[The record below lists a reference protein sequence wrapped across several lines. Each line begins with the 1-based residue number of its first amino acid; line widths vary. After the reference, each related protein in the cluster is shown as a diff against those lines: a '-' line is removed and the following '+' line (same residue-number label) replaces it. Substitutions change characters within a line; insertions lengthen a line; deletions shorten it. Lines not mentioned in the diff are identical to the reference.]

1 MGKGR
6 GLTKTYLPT
15 CFVVYEQRLI
25 CVFSKQPGSKW
36 PGFLIN
42 RSGLPFDELT
52 WNELWDFAGH
62 LYPEAKVTFREIQ
75 SAPLLAEVPYPV
87 PPSIRYGSCA
97 YPVEQQSFGT
107 GLSTEYFFLHSMEK

>member
-1 MGKGR
+1 MCILDVITTFPLYIYFRIKYV
-6 GLTKTYLPT
+6 KP
-15 CFVVYEQRLI
+15 F
-25 CVFSKQPGSKW
+25 FFQPGSKW

-75 SAPLLAEVPYPV
+75 SAPLLQDVPYPL
-87 PPSIRYGSCA
+87 PPSINLGKNIIM
-97 YPVEQQSFGT
+97 P
-107 GLSTEYFFLHSMEK
+107 